1 MKIRLFASMS
11 SATIIASIAGVAL
24 FTTPTIAY
32 SADSPT
38 DFDRKIMESS
48 GLTAEEM
55 RDYAERD
62 TKLMQEVIEENKSE
76 LDKYS
81 PLGEDRENT
90 PTLGEVGEIWV
101 STFGNSSGS
110 LTIVGHAAIVSNK
123 PEVTIEAYPDFNSPI
138 GKDGVQEYPNTW
150 RSRDGGKILLG
161 NKVSSLKKRQ
171 GAAAWAESKIGTSY
185 WINVHNKYDIS
196 RMYCSQL
203 VWYAWLTQGN
213 DIDYIKWD
221 TIVTPAE
228 IAKSSA
234 TTILWGTLG

>member
-1 MKIRLFASMS
+1 
-11 SATIIASIAGVAL
+11 
-24 FTTPTIAY
+24 
-32 SADSPT
+32 
-38 DFDRKIMESS
+38 METS

-55 RDYAERD
+55 RDYVERD
-62 TKLMQEVIEENKSE
+62 AKLMQEVIEENKSE
-76 LDKYS
+76 IDKYS
-81 PLGEDRENT
+81 LLGEDRVNA
-90 PTLGEVGEIWV
+90 PSLGEVGEIWV

-110 LTIVGHAAIVSNK
+110 LAVVGHAAIVSER

-150 RSRDGGKILLG
+150 KNRGGGKILLG
-161 NKVSSLKKRQ
+161 NKVSSPEKRQ
-171 GAAAWAESKIGTSY
+171 GAAAWAKSKVGTSY

-221 TIVTPAE
+221 AIVTPAE
-228 IAKSSA
+228 IVKSPA